1 MNMLKATLLMTSL
14 LSAPVTFSALAQ
26 SPIEIARVSVSA
38 ISATPSVVEDEIAK
52 LAQEKQ
58 ASSWKITSMRI
69 DSSSHA
75 TAILYK

>member
-14 LSAPVTFSALAQ
+14 LTAPVTFSALAQ
-26 SPIEIARVSVSA
+26 SPTEIAHVSVSA
-38 ISATPSVVEDEIAK
+38 VSAAPSVIEEALAK

-69 DSSSHA
+69 DSSTYA

>member
-1 MNMLKATLLMTSL
+1 MVKTTLLMTTL
-14 LSAPVTFSALAQ
+14 LAAPVTFSVQAQTPTELAH
-26 SPIEIARVSVSA
+26 VTVSA
-38 ISATPSVVEDEIAK
+38 VSAAPSVVEAAIAK

-69 DSSSHA
+69 DSSTYA

>member
-14 LSAPVTFSALAQ
+14 LTAPVTFSALAQ
-26 SPIEIARVSVSA
+26 SPTEIAHVSVSA
-38 ISATPSVVEDEIAK
+38 VSAAPSVIEEAIAK

-69 DSSSHA
+69 DSNTYA